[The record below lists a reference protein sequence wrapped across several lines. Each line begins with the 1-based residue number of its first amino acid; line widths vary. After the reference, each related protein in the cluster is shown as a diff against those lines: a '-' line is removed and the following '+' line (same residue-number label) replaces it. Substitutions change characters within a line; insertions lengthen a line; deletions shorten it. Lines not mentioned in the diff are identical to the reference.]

1 MTPIM
6 WLNLVLAL
14 IILAIALNWAYF
26 QIMGRRSA
34 TIISE
39 DEFKAGMKKAQ
50 VIDVREK
57 NEFDSGHIL
66 GARNIP
72 FTVLT
77 NSFSAFR
84 KDQPIYLY
92 DTRKSLSIRAANK
105 LRKEGFTNV
114 YILKEGYEGWSGMTK
129 KKNSL

>member
-6 WLNLVLAL
+6 WLNLVLGL

-114 YILKEGYEGWSGMTK
+114 YILKEGYAGWSGKTK

>member
-6 WLNLVLAL
+6 WLNLVLGL

-34 TIISE
+34 TILSE

-114 YILKEGYEGWSGMTK
+114 YILKEGYEGWSGKTK

>member
-6 WLNLVLAL
+6 WLNLVLGL

-77 NSFSAFR
+77 KSFSAFR

-114 YILKEGYEGWSGMTK
+114 YILKEGYEGWSGKTK

>member
-114 YILKEGYEGWSGMTK
+114 YILKEGYEGWSCKTK

>member
-50 VIDVREK
+50 VIDVRK

-114 YILKEGYEGWSGMTK
+114 YILKEGYEGWSGKTK

>member
-72 FTVLT
+72 FTVLS

-114 YILKEGYEGWSGMTK
+114 YILKEGYEGWSGKTK

>member
-6 WLNLVLAL
+6 WLNLVLGL
-14 IILAIALNWAYF
+14 IILAIALNWANF

-114 YILKEGYEGWSGMTK
+114 YILKEGYEGWSGKTK

>member
-6 WLNLVLAL
+6 WLNLVLGL

-66 GARNIP
+66 WARNIP

-114 YILKEGYEGWSGMTK
+114 YILKEGYEGWSGKTK

>member
-14 IILAIALNWAYF
+14 IILAFALNWAYF

-114 YILKEGYEGWSGMTK
+114 YILKEGYEGWSGKTK

>member
-84 KDQPIYLY
+84 RDQPIYLY

-105 LRKEGFTNV
+105 LCKEGFTNV
-114 YILKEGYEGWSGMTK
+114 YILKEGYEGWSGKTK

>member
-6 WLNLVLAL
+6 WLNLVLGL

-114 YILKEGYEGWSGMTK
+114 YFLKEGYEGWSGKTK

>member
-39 DEFKAGMKKAQ
+39 DEFKAGMKKVQ
-50 VIDVREK
+50 VIVVREK

-114 YILKEGYEGWSGMTK
+114 YILKEGYEGWSGKTK

>member
-6 WLNLVLAL
+6 WLNLVLGL

-77 NSFSAFR
+77 NSFSAVR

-114 YILKEGYEGWSGMTK
+114 YILKEGYEGWSGKTK

>member
-72 FTVLT
+72 STVLT

-84 KDQPIYLY
+84 RDQPIYLY

-114 YILKEGYEGWSGMTK
+114 YILKEGYEGWSGKTK

>member
-6 WLNLVLAL
+6 WLNLVLGL

-26 QIMGRRSA
+26 QNMGRRSA

-114 YILKEGYEGWSGMTK
+114 YILKEGYEGWSGKTK

>member
-84 KDQPIYLY
+84 RDQPIYLY

-114 YILKEGYEGWSGMTK
+114 YILKEGYEGWSGKTK

>member
-77 NSFSAFR
+77 NSFSVFR

-114 YILKEGYEGWSGMTK
+114 YILKEGYEGWSGKTK
-129 KKNSL
+129 KKDSL

>member
-6 WLNLVLAL
+6 WLNLVLGL

-114 YILKEGYEGWSGMTK
+114 YILKEGYEGWSGKTK
-129 KKNSL
+129 KK

>member
-1 MTPIM
+1 
-6 WLNLVLAL
+6 LVLAL

-84 KDQPIYLY
+84 RDQPIYLY

-114 YILKEGYEGWSGMTK
+114 YILKEGYEGWSGKTK

>member
-84 KDQPIYLY
+84 RDQPIYLY

-114 YILKEGYEGWSGMTK
+114 YILKEGYEVWSGKTK

>member
-6 WLNLVLAL
+6 WLNLVLGL

-92 DTRKSLSIRAANK
+92 DTRKSLSIRAGNK

-114 YILKEGYEGWSGMTK
+114 YILKEGYEGWSGKTK

>member
-6 WLNLVLAL
+6 RLNLVLGL

-114 YILKEGYEGWSGMTK
+114 YILKEGYEGWSGKTK

>member
-6 WLNLVLAL
+6 WLNLVLGL

-57 NEFDSGHIL
+57 
-66 GARNIP
+66 
-72 FTVLT
+72 
-77 NSFSAFR
+77 
-84 KDQPIYLY
+84 K
-92 DTRKSLSIRAANK
+92 
-105 LRKEGFTNV
+105 
-114 YILKEGYEGWSGMTK
+114 
-129 KKNSL
+129 

>member
-6 WLNLVLAL
+6 WLNLVLGL

-114 YILKEGYEGWSGMTK
+114 YILKEGYEGWRGKTK

>member
-6 WLNLVLAL
+6 WLNLVLGL

-57 NEFDSGHIL
+57 NEFDSGHNL

-114 YILKEGYEGWSGMTK
+114 YILKEGYEGWSGKTK

>member
-6 WLNLVLAL
+6 WLNLVLGL

-84 KDQPIYLY
+84 RDQPIYLY

-114 YILKEGYEGWSGMTK
+114 YILKEGYEGWSGKTK

>member
-1 MTPIM
+1 MSVWNWINII
-6 WLNLVLAL
+6 LGL
-14 IILAIALNWAYF
+14 ILLAIALNWAYF

-34 TIISE
+34 KIISE
-39 DEFKAGMKKAQ
+39 EEFKNGMKKAQ

-57 NEFDSGHIL
+57 NEFDAGHIL

-105 LRKEGFTNV
+105 LRKEGFKEI
-114 YILKEGYEGWSGMTK
+114 YILKEGYEGWSGKTK
-129 KKNSL
+129 KKTS

>member
-114 YILKEGYEGWSGMTK
+114 YILKEGYEGWSGKTK
-129 KKNSL
+129 KKDSL

>member
-6 WLNLVLAL
+6 WLNLVLGL

-77 NSFSAFR
+77 NSFSACR

-114 YILKEGYEGWSGMTK
+114 YILKEGYEGWSGKTK

>member
-6 WLNLVLAL
+6 WLNLVLGL

-34 TIISE
+34 TIITE

-114 YILKEGYEGWSGMTK
+114 YILKEGYEGWSGKTK

>member
-6 WLNLVLAL
+6 WLNLVLGL
-14 IILAIALNWAYF
+14 IILAFALNWAYF

-50 VIDVREK
+50 VIEIKKK

-114 YILKEGYEGWSGMTK
+114 YILKEGYEGWSGKTK

>member
-84 KDQPIYLY
+84 
-92 DTRKSLSIRAANK
+92 RS
-105 LRKEGFTNV
+105 TNLL
-114 YILKEGYEGWSGMTK
+114 I
-129 KKNSL
+129 

>member
-57 NEFDSGHIL
+57 NEFESGHIL

-114 YILKEGYEGWSGMTK
+114 YILKEGYEGWSGKTK
-129 KKNSL
+129 KKDSL

>member
-6 WLNLVLAL
+6 WLNLVLGL
-14 IILAIALNWAYF
+14 IILAFALNWAYF

-105 LRKEGFTNV
+105 LRKEGYTNV
-114 YILKEGYEGWSGMTK
+114 YILKEGYEGWSGKTK

>member
-6 WLNLVLAL
+6 WLNLVLGL

-57 NEFDSGHIL
+57 NDFDSGHIL

-114 YILKEGYEGWSGMTK
+114 YILKEGYEGWSGKTK

>member
-6 WLNLVLAL
+6 WLNLVLGL

-66 GARNIP
+66 GARNIS

-114 YILKEGYEGWSGMTK
+114 YILKEGYEGWSGKTK